1 MAIAI
6 KSIPVLTEQSASR
19 FSKLASTNLAKRNT
33 IDFTKQSKAASLI
46 LKKAKLK

>member
-6 KSIPVLTEQSASR
+6 KSIPVLTEQSALR
-19 FSKLASTNLAKRNT
+19 FSTVAKKNLAKRNT
-33 IDFTKQSKAASLI
+33 IDFSKQSKTASLI